1 MTIDTKQMDA
11 VVIEASGPPAQSLA
25 YRREPVPEPGPGE
38 VLVEVHAAAVN
49 PLDVVNAAG
58 WLGTPL
64 PVIPGG
70 DYAGTV
76 VSDGDHAGQQVWG
89 SGPALGMAMGTKR
102 QGTHARFVALPET
115 WLSRKPEQLTMA
127 EAAAVGRSYFV
138 AWQTVI
144 NIMQLMPGETILITG
159 GAGMVGQAAAAI
171 ARWRGAEPIIAG
183 RTHKPNGAGH
193 FIDTTSTDMRE
204 AVLELTGGQSADLAL
219 DTVGGAL
226 FQPALRSLRFGGR
239 LTGIFSAPEPQAD
252 FSVAEIYNRQLH
264 VTGLASVFMDGADVA
279 RIFDQLRPL
288 FDRGYLAPPPVQ
300 TWPLKDSAGAYQTV
314 LDGSAGI
321 KQVLL
326 PTLLSPADS
335 AGQGVAQQRLPGRPA
350 AVDPGCLAAAA
361 PAGAHVVKAFNT
373 LFGHVL
379 AARKAGDRPLDVF
392 IAGDDAGAKARVA
405 AFAES
410 LALRPLDVGGLA
422 MARWL
427 EGAGLLEM
435 RLAIGGAV
443 KDGNFSLAVNVLG

>member
-11 VVIEASGPPAQSLA
+11 VGHRGRRPARAVAGLPS
-25 YRREPVPEPGPGE
+25 EPVPEPGPGE

-70 DYAGTV
+70 DYAGIV

-115 WLSRKPEQLTMA
+115 WLSRKPEQLTLA

-183 RTHKPNGAGH
+183 RAQARRRRALHRHHLNRHARGGARTHRRAGRRPGPGHRRRGPVPARSAQPAVRRPADRDLQRPRPQARLLRGRDLQPAAARHGAGQRIH
-193 FIDTTSTDMRE
+193 
-204 AVLELTGGQSADLAL
+204 
-219 DTVGGAL
+219 
-226 FQPALRSLRFGGR
+226 GR
-239 LTGIFSAPEPQAD
+239 GRRRP
-252 FSVAEIYNRQLH
+252 H
-264 VTGLASVFMDGADVA
+264 
-279 RIFDQLRPL
+279 LRP
-288 FDRGYLAPPPVQ
+288 APPAVRPRLPFPPARARPGRSRTAPGPTRQ
-300 TWPLKDSAGAYQTV
+300 YWTDRPASSRFCCQPCYR
-314 LDGSAGI
+314 
-321 KQVLL
+321 L
-326 PTLLSPADS
+326 PTALARASHSSDS
-335 AGQGVAQQRLPGRPA
+335 LAGQRR
-350 AVDPGCLAAAA
+350 
-361 PAGAHVVKAFNT
+361 
-373 LFGHVL
+373 
-379 AARKAGDRPLDVF
+379 
-392 IAGDDAGAKARVA
+392 
-405 AFAES
+405 
-410 LALRPLDVGGLA
+410 
-422 MARWL
+422 
-427 EGAGLLEM
+427 
-435 RLAIGGAV
+435 
-443 KDGNFSLAVNVLG
+443 